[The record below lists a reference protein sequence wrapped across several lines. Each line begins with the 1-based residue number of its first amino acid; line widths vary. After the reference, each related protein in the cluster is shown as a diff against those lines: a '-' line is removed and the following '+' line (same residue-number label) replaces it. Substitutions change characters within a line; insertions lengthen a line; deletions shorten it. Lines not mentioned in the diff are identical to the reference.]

1 MMTSRNENA
10 PELGGSGAFG
20 QQALTAESL
29 SHGHIDGN
37 KTTLPY
43 PSAHAVIGR
52 VLGAL
57 LEGEKLTHLDC
68 WRRFGSSRLSHHIWQ
83 LRRDGWPVEM
93 VELEVTTSDADR
105 KATIGEYSLSQ
116 ETIQSA
122 GERGQDYAAEC
133 GRINAERR
141 AA

>member
-1 MMTSRNENA
+1 MMTSQNENA

-20 QQALTAESL
+20 QQAVTVESV
-29 SHGHIDGN
+29 SHGHGASN
-37 KTTLPY
+37 KPLPY
-43 PSAHAVIGR
+43 PSANAVIGR

-57 LEGEKLTHLDC
+57 LNGERLTHLDC

-93 VELEVTTSDADR
+93 VELEVATSDADR
-105 KATIGEYSLSQ
+105 KAMIGEYSLSE
-116 ETIQSA
+116 ETIHAA

-133 GRINAERR
+133 ARVNVERR